1 MKKAQLKEAIK
12 NEIKSVLSE
21 GMTDKEREDKL
32 QQAKRGGG
40 KEKPLRKLAATGK
53 KEDSLKEISSTE
65 ANAQLMEIVEHQKEI
80 LYILK
85 ELKKGADLDAAI
97 RIIENEVGK
106 TLTKVKNLKQ
116 IKGLQTT
123 FADIREGTWSSGTYN
138 EIGRFIQ
145 DVKNLKDKY
154 YNIVGNDDVFD
165 GLDRAEESAREMMIN
180 APENRSDLSEGFRD
194 PEDNYGFDESPEY
207 EIDDYEIGDQ
217 VVVTR
222 GSSNDLGIVTKVD
235 IPNNLVYVSWNP
247 NRPSDESQ
255 AFNPGEVTFPGSP
268 GRLRED
274 EEPTKAEL
282 KKKDSI
288 ATTSNKLQKLTAKMK
303 KKAKEFKEAE
313 GKAKDK
319 IKDELKDMTAEKK
332 KLEKSL

>member
-53 KEDSLKEISSTE
+53 KEDSLNEISSTE

-180 APENRSDLSEGFRD
+180 APENRSDLN
-194 PEDNYGFDESPEY
+194 EDEM
-207 EIDDYEIGDQ
+207 
-217 VVVTR
+217 
-222 GSSNDLGIVTKVD
+222 
-235 IPNNLVYVSWNP
+235 
-247 NRPSDESQ
+247 SDE
-255 AFNPGEVTFPGSP
+255 EK
-268 GRLRED
+268 D
-274 EEPTKAEL
+274 KAASKGA
-282 KKKDSI
+282 KKKDSV
-288 ATTSNKLQKLTAKMK
+288 ATISNKLQKLTAKMK